1 MKIKEGFQLREVC
14 GEYVVVAYGMK
25 NIDFS
30 KVINLNESAADM
42 WKAVVGKEFTV
53 EDLKNALLDTYDV
66 SEEQAFADA
75 QRVAAEGRLEADGA
89 GHGIILLGFRH
100 HFPDIGCSG
109 RSAAKYFSPSI
120 QIPDGVRIVRHTK
133 LLHQC

>member
-42 WKAVVGKEFTV
+42 WKAVVGREFTV

-75 QRVAAEGRLEADGA
+75 RRVAAEWKE
-89 GHGIILLGFRH
+89 
-100 HFPDIGCSG
+100 IGLVS
-109 RSAAKYFSPSI
+109 
-120 QIPDGVRIVRHTK
+120 
-133 LLHQC
+133 

>member
-1 MKIKEGFQLREVC
+1 MKINEGFQLREVC
-14 GEYVVVAYGMK
+14 GEYVIVAYGMK

-75 QRVAAEGRLEADGA
+75 QRVAAEWKE
-89 GHGIILLGFRH
+89 
-100 HFPDIGCSG
+100 IGLVS
-109 RSAAKYFSPSI
+109 
-120 QIPDGVRIVRHTK
+120 
-133 LLHQC
+133 

>member
-42 WKAVVGKEFTV
+42 WKAVVGREFTV
-53 EDLKNALLDTYDV
+53 EDLKNVLLDTYNV

-75 QRVAAEGRLEADGA
+75 QRVAAEWKE
-89 GHGIILLGFRH
+89 
-100 HFPDIGCSG
+100 IGLVS
-109 RSAAKYFSPSI
+109 
-120 QIPDGVRIVRHTK
+120 
-133 LLHQC
+133 

>member
-75 QRVAAEGRLEADGA
+75 QRVATEWKE
-89 GHGIILLGFRH
+89 
-100 HFPDIGCSG
+100 IGLVS
-109 RSAAKYFSPSI
+109 
-120 QIPDGVRIVRHTK
+120 
-133 LLHQC
+133 

>member
-14 GEYVVVAYGMK
+14 GEYVIVAYGMK

-53 EDLKNALLDTYDV
+53 EDLKNALMASYDV
-66 SEEQAFADA
+66 SEEQALADA
-75 QRVAAEGRLEADGA
+75 RRVAAEWKE
-89 GHGIILLGFRH
+89 
-100 HFPDIGCSG
+100 IGLVS
-109 RSAAKYFSPSI
+109 
-120 QIPDGVRIVRHTK
+120 
-133 LLHQC
+133 

>member
-66 SEEQAFADA
+66 SEEQAFVDA
-75 QRVAAEGRLEADGA
+75 QRVAAEWKE
-89 GHGIILLGFRH
+89 
-100 HFPDIGCSG
+100 IGLVS
-109 RSAAKYFSPSI
+109 
-120 QIPDGVRIVRHTK
+120 
-133 LLHQC
+133 

>member
-75 QRVAAEGRLEADGA
+75 RRVAAEWKE
-89 GHGIILLGFRH
+89 
-100 HFPDIGCSG
+100 IGLVS
-109 RSAAKYFSPSI
+109 
-120 QIPDGVRIVRHTK
+120 
-133 LLHQC
+133 

>member
-1 MKIKEGFQLREVC
+1 MKIKEGYQLREVC

-75 QRVAAEGRLEADGA
+75 QRVAAEWKE
-89 GHGIILLGFRH
+89 
-100 HFPDIGCSG
+100 IGLVS
-109 RSAAKYFSPSI
+109 
-120 QIPDGVRIVRHTK
+120 
-133 LLHQC
+133 

>member
-53 EDLKNALLDTYDV
+53 EDLKNTLLDTYDV

-75 QRVAAEGRLEADGA
+75 QRVAAEWKE
-89 GHGIILLGFRH
+89 
-100 HFPDIGCSG
+100 IGLVS
-109 RSAAKYFSPSI
+109 
-120 QIPDGVRIVRHTK
+120 
-133 LLHQC
+133 

>member
-66 SEEQAFADA
+66 SEEQALADA
-75 QRVAAEGRLEADGA
+75 RRVAAEWQE
-89 GHGIILLGFRH
+89 
-100 HFPDIGCSG
+100 IGLVS
-109 RSAAKYFSPSI
+109 
-120 QIPDGVRIVRHTK
+120 
-133 LLHQC
+133 

>member
-53 EDLKNALLDTYDV
+53 EDLKNVLLDTYDV

-75 QRVAAEGRLEADGA
+75 QRVAAEWKE
-89 GHGIILLGFRH
+89 
-100 HFPDIGCSG
+100 IGLVS
-109 RSAAKYFSPSI
+109 
-120 QIPDGVRIVRHTK
+120 
-133 LLHQC
+133 

>member
-42 WKAVVGKEFTV
+42 WKAVVGKDFTV

-75 QRVAAEGRLEADGA
+75 QRVAAEWKE
-89 GHGIILLGFRH
+89 
-100 HFPDIGCSG
+100 IGLVS
-109 RSAAKYFSPSI
+109 
-120 QIPDGVRIVRHTK
+120 
-133 LLHQC
+133 

>member
-14 GEYVVVAYGMK
+14 GEYVIVAYGMK

-53 EDLKNALLDTYDV
+53 EDLKDALLAGYDV
-66 SEEQAFADA
+66 SEEQALADA
-75 QRVAAEGRLEADGA
+75 RRVAAEWKE
-89 GHGIILLGFRH
+89 
-100 HFPDIGCSG
+100 IGLIS
-109 RSAAKYFSPSI
+109 
-120 QIPDGVRIVRHTK
+120 
-133 LLHQC
+133 

>member
-42 WKAVVGKEFTV
+42 WKAVVGREFTV

-75 QRVAAEGRLEADGA
+75 QRVAAEWNE
-89 GHGIILLGFRH
+89 
-100 HFPDIGCSG
+100 IGLVS
-109 RSAAKYFSPSI
+109 
-120 QIPDGVRIVRHTK
+120 
-133 LLHQC
+133 

>member
-14 GEYVVVAYGMK
+14 GEYVIVAYGMK

-53 EDLKNALLDTYDV
+53 EDLKNALLANYDV
-66 SEEQAFADA
+66 SEEQASADA
-75 QRVAAEGRLEADGA
+75 QRVATEWKE
-89 GHGIILLGFRH
+89 
-100 HFPDIGCSG
+100 IGLIS
-109 RSAAKYFSPSI
+109 
-120 QIPDGVRIVRHTK
+120 
-133 LLHQC
+133 

>member
-42 WKAVVGKEFTV
+42 WKAVVGREFTV

-75 QRVAAEGRLEADGA
+75 QRVAAEWKEICLV
-89 GHGIILLGFRH
+89 
-100 HFPDIGCSG
+100 S
-109 RSAAKYFSPSI
+109 
-120 QIPDGVRIVRHTK
+120 
-133 LLHQC
+133 

>member
-42 WKAVVGKEFTV
+42 WKAVIGKEFTV

-75 QRVAAEGRLEADGA
+75 QRVAAEWKE
-89 GHGIILLGFRH
+89 
-100 HFPDIGCSG
+100 IGLVS
-109 RSAAKYFSPSI
+109 
-120 QIPDGVRIVRHTK
+120 
-133 LLHQC
+133 

>member
-75 QRVAAEGRLEADGA
+75 QRVAAEWKE
-89 GHGIILLGFRH
+89 
-100 HFPDIGCSG
+100 IGLVS
-109 RSAAKYFSPSI
+109 
-120 QIPDGVRIVRHTK
+120 
-133 LLHQC
+133 

>member
-42 WKAVVGKEFTV
+42 WKAVVGREFTV

-75 QRVAAEGRLEADGA
+75 QRVAAEWKE
-89 GHGIILLGFRH
+89 
-100 HFPDIGCSG
+100 IGLVS
-109 RSAAKYFSPSI
+109 
-120 QIPDGVRIVRHTK
+120 
-133 LLHQC
+133 